1 MTQKIYLAPMAGVTD
16 AAMRE
21 VCVACGAQMT
31 VTEMVSAKGLAY
43 KNERTHELLGLSD
56 LEKQAVV
63 QLFGSEPDVIAQ
75 TGRQVEAMFGERLF
89 GIDINMGCPAPKI
102 VRNGEGSALMN
113 DPVLAGQIISALKK
127 AVSVPVSVKFR
138 SGFSE
143 KNKNAVD
150 FAKMAEDAGAD
161 ILAVHARTREQ
172 YYSGKAD
179 WEIIRRVKEAVNV
192 PVIGNGDIFCAQDA
206 ADMIERTSCDAV
218 MVARGARGNPF
229 LFTQIAELLE
239 TGKVSTQ
246 PSERERIDMCLLQAR
261 IAVKNK
267 GEDLALR
274 QMRTHAADYIKG
286 IRGASKIREQVVR
299 VGTYAQ
305 LEALLHDGLKK

>member
-16 AAMRE
+16 AALRE

-102 VRNGEGSALMN
+102 VRNGEGRALMN

-143 KNKNAVD
+143 KNKTAVD

-246 PSERERIDMCLLQAR
+246 PTERERIDMCLLQAR